1 VALQARRRSQADRL
15 GYTWALVLQENGR
28 SFGRTGWKR
37 DDCVAT
43 ASEEFEEKGLKEICH
58 RSGIYFG
65 FFSCN
70 QYHIDTDIQNMCS
83 LAAKHLMLFSFKPHL
98 AALVF
103 IAAGSI
109 SQALGQ
115 AGGIINGFAL
125 IGAFG
130 GLVFAG
136 WQAKMGRTEMIKYG
150 LLGSA
155 LCGLAWEPVGFEGG
169 AETEACASNSKC
181 CGPLDR
187 LLKLRCA
194 EKFIERPAEN
204 DCRVGSAARQERAQ
218 PVW

>member
-1 VALQARRRSQADRL
+1 M
-15 GYTWALVLQENGR
+15 
-28 SFGRTGWKR
+28 K
-37 DDCVAT
+37 
-43 ASEEFEEKGLKEICH
+43 
-58 RSGIYFG
+58 
-65 FFSCN
+65 
-70 QYHIDTDIQNMCS
+70 NMYS

-98 AALVF
+98 AALMF

-155 LCGLAWEPVGFEGG
+155 LCGLAWAIVSAMFAAGG
-169 AETEACASNSKC
+169 QSVSIQLQSPN
-181 CGPLDR
+181 
-187 LLKLRCA
+187 
-194 EKFIERPAEN
+194 
-204 DCRVGSAARQERAQ
+204 
-218 PVW
+218 

>member
-1 VALQARRRSQADRL
+1 MALQARRRSQADRL

-28 SFGRTGWKR
+28 SFGRAGWKR
-37 DDCVAT
+37 DNCVAT
-43 ASEEFEEKGLKEICH
+43 ASEEFEEKGLN
-58 RSGIYFG
+58 GIVPERYRLRD
-65 FFSCN
+65 FFLAIK
-70 QYHIDTDIQNMCS
+70 YHVDTDIQNMYS

-98 AALVF
+98 AALMF

-155 LCGLAWEPVGFEGG
+155 LCGLAWAIASAMFAAGG
-169 AETEACASNSKC
+169 QSVSIQLQSPN
-181 CGPLDR
+181 
-187 LLKLRCA
+187 
-194 EKFIERPAEN
+194 
-204 DCRVGSAARQERAQ
+204 
-218 PVW
+218 